1 MKQYDVIIIGGG
13 HAGAD
18 AAHAAWRVGAKTA
31 LITHKFKSIGE
42 MSCNPAIGG
51 LGKGHLVREIDA
63 LDGLMGRVA
72 DKSGIQFRLLNRKK
86 GPAVQGPRTQADRA
100 LYRNAMQN
108 EFKNIDGLDVIEAE
122 VSDLIMKDD
131 SIGGVILADRSEV
144 HSKTVVLTTGTFL
157 RGIIHIGNVSRPGGR
172 MGDKPAIPLAE
183 RLDSFRLPMGRLK
196 TGTPPRLDARTI
208 NWSLLET
215 QAADE
220 DPSLFSF
227 LSKKS
232 DIPRQIKCGIT
243 HTNLTTHTII
253 QENLE
258 KSAMYGGKIDGVG
271 PRYCPSIEDKIV
283 RFAEKDSHQVFLEP
297 EGLND
302 YTIYP
307 NGISTS
313 LPEDIQNEYV
323 HSMLGLEKAKILQPG
338 YAIEYDYVDPRALKH
353 TLELKDINGFYLAGQ
368 INGTTGYEEAA
379 AQGLMAGINAARAS
393 AGCDPFLLDR
403 ADAYIGVM
411 IDDLVTKGT
420 DEPYRMFTSRA
431 EYRLKLRADNADQ
444 RLTEL
449 GIGIGLVG
457 KDRALRFNEKISK
470 LRLFGKILDDLKISP
485 NEAAKYGLKINQDGV
500 KRSAKILLSYPNIEF
515 EQITNIWPN
524 LREVPTEI
532 IEQLVVD
539 ATYSGYLER
548 QEADIVAFRKDE
560 NLILSTSLNYNL
572 IGGLSNEVKEKLSK
586 AMPTTLGAAAR
597 ISGVTPAALTTL
609 LRYVKRK
616 DKKAVA

>member
-313 LPEDIQNEYV
+313 L
-323 HSMLGLEKAKILQPG
+323 
-338 YAIEYDYVDPRALKH
+338 
-353 TLELKDINGFYLAGQ
+353 
-368 INGTTGYEEAA
+368 
-379 AQGLMAGINAARAS
+379 AR
-393 AGCDPFLLDR
+393 R
-403 ADAYIGVM
+403 Y
-411 IDDLVTKGT
+411 
-420 DEPYRMFTSRA
+420 
-431 EYRLKLRADNADQ
+431 
-444 RLTEL
+444 
-449 GIGIGLVG
+449 
-457 KDRALRFNEKISK
+457 SK
-470 LRLFGKILDDLKISP
+470 
-485 NEAAKYGLKINQDGV
+485 
-500 KRSAKILLSYPNIEF
+500 
-515 EQITNIWPN
+515 
-524 LREVPTEI
+524 
-532 IEQLVVD
+532 
-539 ATYSGYLER
+539 
-548 QEADIVAFRKDE
+548 
-560 NLILSTSLNYNL
+560 
-572 IGGLSNEVKEKLSK
+572 
-586 AMPTTLGAAAR
+586 
-597 ISGVTPAALTTL
+597 
-609 LRYVKRK
+609 
-616 DKKAVA
+616 